1 MNFLVIVFGMLMA
14 RKTYVKYLYSFSNLS
29 EKLDLILAQLYYHFI
44 NPQGF
49 TSKNAEANIMMRLPT
64 CNQQNQEQLLGF

>member
-1 MNFLVIVFGMLMA
+1 MLMA

-44 NPQGF
+44 NPQGLKSNNF
-49 TSKNAEANIMMRLPT
+49 DANVMMGLPK
-64 CNQQNQEQLLGF
+64 CNQKNQEQVLGF